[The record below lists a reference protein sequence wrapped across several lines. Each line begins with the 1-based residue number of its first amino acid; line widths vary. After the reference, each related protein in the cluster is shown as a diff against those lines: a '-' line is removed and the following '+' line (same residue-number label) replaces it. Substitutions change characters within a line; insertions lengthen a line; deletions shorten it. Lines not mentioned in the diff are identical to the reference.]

1 MSRCKTLPIIC
12 GVTLTLG
19 LGVYVTNAVMDGF
32 RSHGLGTVL
41 IALSLIGFAMWW
53 VNRPENSAAYELG
66 RSDAWPEAFE
76 AGAEW
81 GRRQAVVPLPRC
93 GCQPQPIRRVGQRH
107 PVEHSTKLDA

>member
-19 LGVYVTNAVMDGF
+19 LGVYIADSILDGF
-32 RSHGLGTVL
+32 RDRGLGMMLT
-41 IALSLIGFAMWW
+41 ALSLVGLAVWW

-93 GCQPQPIRRVGQRH
+93 GCQPQPIRRVGQRTT
-107 PVEHSTKLDA
+107 VSHSTKLDA